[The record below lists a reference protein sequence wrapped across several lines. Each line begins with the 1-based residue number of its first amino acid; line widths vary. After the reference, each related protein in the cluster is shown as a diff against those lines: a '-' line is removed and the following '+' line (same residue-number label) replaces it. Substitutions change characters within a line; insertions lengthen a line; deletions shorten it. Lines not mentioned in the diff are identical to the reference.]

1 MEKTIQSQS
10 QLRNSRYTDISDE
23 PVTRL
28 LSPIKGYEAV
38 PLVPLEQAISSVSK
52 FFDSIQDYVYI
63 AKENCKYPA
72 DGLNQDESASIHLYT
87 MQFAVDPS
95 LHKILNTALRNENRE
110 TLKPWFP
117 FLKLFLTAL
126 YKLPS
131 CTRTVWRGLRDVDLS
146 SKYPTGREFVWWG
159 VSSCT
164 LSVDILKSDYYLGTQ
179 GIRTVFCIECTAGK
193 PIGLHSYF
201 ENHEQEVIIMPGSY
215 FKVIGQLNP
224 AAGLYIIKL
233 KQIDPPIE
241 FVKPPF
247 TNGAPKLTNN
257 MPPGDTKHSSMHQ
270 SSNELFMKMKPP
282 AGK

>member
-1 MEKTIQSQS
+1 MKKAIQSQ
-10 QLRNSRYTDISDE
+10 QQHRNSRFTDISDE

-38 PLVPLEQAISSVSK
+38 PLVSLEQAMFSVSK
-52 FFDSIQDYVYI
+52 FFDGIQDYVYT
-63 AKENCKYPA
+63 AKENCKHPA

-87 MQFAVDPS
+87 MQFDVEPS
-95 LHKILNTALRNENRE
+95 LYKILNACLRSENRE

-131 CTRTVWRGLRDVDLS
+131 CTQTVWRGLRDVDLS
-146 SKYPTGREFVWWG
+146 PKYPTGRKFVWWG

-164 LSVDILKSDYYLGTQ
+164 LTVDVLKSDCFLGTQ
-179 GIRTVFCIECTAGK
+179 GIRTLFSIECTAGK
-193 PIGLHSYF
+193 PIGSHSYF

-215 FKVIGQLNP
+215 FEVIGQLNP
-224 AAGLYIIKL
+224 AVGLHIIQL
-233 KQIDPPIE
+233 KQIDPPIV
-241 FVKPPF
+241 FV
-247 TNGAPKLTNN
+247 
-257 MPPGDTKHSSMHQ
+257 
-270 SSNELFMKMKPP
+270 KPP

>member
-1 MEKTIQSQS
+1 MDKTIQSQP

-38 PLVPLEQAISSVSK
+38 PLVPLEQALSSVSK
-52 FFDSIQDYVYI
+52 FFDGIQDYIYV
-63 AKENCKYPA
+63 AKENCKNPT
-72 DGLNQDESASIHLYT
+72 DGLNQDEAASIYLYT
-87 MQFAVDPS
+87 MQFDVDPS
-95 LHKILNTALRNENRE
+95 LYKIFNTALRSEDRE

-131 CTRTVWRGLRDVDLS
+131 YTQTVWRGVRDVDLS
-146 SKYPTGREFVWWG
+146 FKYPTGTKFVWWG

-164 LSVDILKSDYYLGTQ
+164 LSVDILKSDWFLGTQ
-179 GIRTVFCIECTAGK
+179 GIRTLFSIECKAGK
-193 PIGLHSYF
+193 QIGSHSHF
-201 ENHEQEVIIMPGSY
+201 QNREQEVIIMPGSY
-215 FKVIGQLNP
+215 FEVMGQLNP
-224 AAGLYIIKL
+224 AVGLLIIQL
-233 KQIDPPIE
+233 KEIDPPIV

-247 TNGAPKLTNN
+247 THLR
-257 MPPGDTKHSSMHQ
+257 MPSGDTTYSSIYQ
-270 SSNELFMKMKPP
+270 SGKELSMKMKPP